1 MTDLLIVVDMQRDF
15 VSGALGS
22 EQARAIVPA
31 VAARIRQA
39 KAEQTQVAFTLDTH
53 EPDYLNT
60 REGRFLPVPHC
71 IRDTPGWA
79 LEPDIAKECAQ
90 GMISF
95 AKPTFG
101 SAALCEY
108 VRALAEEKGA
118 ADGKGFCVELCG
130 VCTDICVVSNA
141 LLLKAAL
148 PEADFI
154 VNGAL
159 CAGVTPKSTK
169 PRWKPCAPARS
180 RCADK
185 QTPSRGK
192 PREGVFMRYAAG
204 FALTPP
210 GAFSVFTEPF
220 FPWPFPSPPCPGRA
234 AASAALRRSRWRSAA
249 QCGS

>member
-22 EQARAIVPA
+22 AQARAIVPA

-108 VRALAEEKGA
+108 VCTLAAEKGA
-118 ADGKGFCVELCG
+118 IAGKGFSVELCG

-159 CAGVTPKSTK
+159 CAGVTPQKH
-169 PRWKPCAPARS
+169 
-180 RCADK
+180 
-185 QTPSRGK
+185 
-192 PREGVFMRYAAG
+192 E
-204 FALTPP
+204 
-210 GAFSVFTEPF
+210 
-220 FPWPFPSPPCPGRA
+220 
-234 AASAALRRSRWRSAA
+234 AALETMRSC
-249 QCGS
+249 QIEVL